1 MMKGSKIAPL
11 ECSDAPKAAAYS
23 QRRLIDSQEL
33 FAGKREII
41 IDHAGSEYCLRQ
53 TSQGK
58 LLLTK

>member
-1 MMKGSKIAPL
+1 MLKENKTAGSG
-11 ECSDAPKAAAYS
+11 SSGAPKAAYP